1 MSSTLLETLDMV
13 RPLAAL
19 DVGALSNFAFFQL
32 INDFLRTEIDIY
44 TWKLL
49 TRFTVLVSAVAL
61 ALLTIW
67 IFFQGY
73 MIISGRSKES
83 LMGLVVSSLRAVL
96 IVSFATSMAVGASGL
111 YWSVTDGLG
120 RSITKVVANESDP
133 YSEID
138 KNLLVMTASF
148 ALIDSLPSEEKT
160 QEDKQKDR
168 AQLFT
173 GIGIAG
179 PAVVASALL
188 LLNKLAMALF
198 IGFGPLF
205 ILCLLFQQTANLFQR
220 WLLYGL
226 GTLFSLA
233 VLVVMVNLSTKV
245 VGAVA
250 AAMLVKY
257 AASGFALG
265 GEGINSMAMQQGGL
279 GLIMSTLIVMAPPM
293 AAMFFSGTLGQFV
306 ANSSFGNV
314 GRNSTGQVADTGQ
327 KIYRSDGTEFGARK
341 IAQSDGGRHEAGA
354 WKTEQL
360 HGFRNPRPS

>member
-1 MSSTLLETLDMV
+1 MDGTLLGALGGAE
-13 RPLAAL
+13 PLAAL
-19 DVGALSNFAFFQL
+19 DVGALTNFAFFQL

-61 ALLTIW
+61 SLLTAW
-67 IFFQGY
+67 IFVQGY
-73 MIISGRSKES
+73 LIVTGKSRES

-111 YWSVTDGLG
+111 YWSATDGLG
-120 RSITKVVANESDP
+120 RTITELVANESDP
-133 YSEID
+133 YAEID
-138 KNLLVMTASF
+138 KNLVVMTASF
-148 ALIDSLPSEEKT
+148 ALIDALPSEEKA
-160 QEDKQKDR
+160 QEDRQKDR

-188 LLNKLAMALF
+188 LLNKLAMAMF

-205 ILCLLFQQTANLFQR
+205 ILCLLFRNTASLFQR
-220 WLLYGL
+220 WFLYGL

-245 VGAVA
+245 VGSVA
-250 AAMLVKY
+250 AAMLAKY
-257 AASGFALG
+257 AASGFELG

-293 AAMFFSGTLGQFV
+293 AAMFFSGTLGHFA
-306 ANSSFGNV
+306 ANSSFGSV
-314 GRNSTGQVADTGQ
+314 GRNGTGQLNDTGQ
-327 KIYRSDGTEFGARK
+327 RVYRSDGG
-341 IAQSDGGRHEAGA
+341 DLGGRYGNYPSGGRYVDGPARRSDIHGA
-354 WKTEQL
+354 
-360 HGFRNPRPS
+360 HGPTQG